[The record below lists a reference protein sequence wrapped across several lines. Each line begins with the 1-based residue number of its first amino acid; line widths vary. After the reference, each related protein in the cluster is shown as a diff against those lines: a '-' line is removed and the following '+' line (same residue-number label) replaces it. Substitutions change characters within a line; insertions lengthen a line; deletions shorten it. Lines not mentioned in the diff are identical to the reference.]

1 MFSQIFVEKE
11 LSSHPQVEIILK
23 KLNSLPVH
31 WIDRYDDYWGKFKKP
46 YLHKRDSLSLFLA
59 NKKGQLV
66 KKTPDAYG
74 INRGEH
80 YYFIHAFNCI
90 YECQYCY
97 LQGHFKT
104 PDIVLFL
111 NHQDI
116 LNEMQTIVNQSQ
128 DEVWFHAGE
137 YSDSLALTHLTGE
150 LPLYFDFF
158 KKNQH
163 AFLELR
169 SKSVNTKELVKLE
182 ALSNV
187 VVSFSL
193 SPENIAREI
202 DLKTPSLKS
211 RLKTMEELKTLGFKL
226 GIHFDPIIINP
237 SVLDHY
243 QDLINQM
250 KERDLLDTEYISLGV
265 VRFTENVYHEVKNN
279 YPESIIFGEKMIK
292 SFDEKL
298 RYIKPVR
305 LKILNEIKSLL
316 IESGVLEEK
325 IYFCME

>member
-1 MFSQIFVEKE
+1 MFSQIFVEKD
-11 LSSHPQVEIILK
+11 LSSHPQVEFILK

-74 INRGEH
+74 INRGDH

-116 LNEMQTIVNQSQ
+116 LDEMQSIVNRSQ

-158 KKNQH
+158 KNNQN

-169 SKSVNTKELVKLE
+169 SKSVNVRELVKL
-182 ALSNV
+182 APLPNV

-193 SPENIAREI
+193 SPDEIAREI
-202 DLKTPSLKS
+202 DLKTPSIKA
-211 RLKTMEELKTLGFKL
+211 RLKAMEELSGLGFKL
-226 GIHFDPIIINP
+226 GIHFDPIIIKPN
-237 SVLDHY
+237 VLAHY
-243 QDLINQM
+243 SSLIGQM
-250 KERDLLDTEYISLGV
+250 KERHLLDAEYISLGV

-298 RYIKPVR
+298 RYIRPVR
-305 LKILNEIKSLL
+305 LKILNEIQTMLM
-316 IESGVLEEK
+316 ESGVLKEK